1 MSQIQILIAGLVTL
15 GCMSFLFWKENPFYT
30 LVEHMALGLSGAFGL
45 GNMYHRFMRPTV
57 VNNIMEEGRIVL
69 IIPILLGLLIYFKY
83 NSQLSWVARYP
94 MSFWV
99 GYGAG
104 FVLANNVAPMLTQ
117 VRESFVD
124 LASLDQ
130 LILFLAFVTTLIY
143 FIFTLTKEGT
153 PLGPISTV
161 GRYAILIA
169 LGVSFGSTA
178 LYRFNLWVGRM
189 TFLMFEFLPFQPPV

>member
-1 MSQIQILIAGLVTL
+1 MSQIQIIIAGLITL
-15 GCMSFLFWKENPFYT
+15 ACMSFLFWKENPFYT
-30 LVEHMALGLSGAFGL
+30 LVEHMALGFSGAYGL
-45 GNMYHRFMRPTV
+45 GNMYHRYMRPTV
-57 VNNIMEEGRIVL
+57 VDDIMGNGEIVWIL
-69 IIPILLGLLIYFKY
+69 PILLGLMIYFKY
-83 NSQLSWVARYP
+83 SNQLSWLARYP

-104 FVLANNVAPMLTQ
+104 FVLAMNVGPMLTQ
-117 VRESFVD
+117 VRESFVN

-130 LILFLAFVTTLIY
+130 LVLFIAFVTTLIY

-153 PLGPISTV
+153 PLGPISVV

-189 TFLMFEFLPFQPPV
+189 TFLLFEFLPFTPPV